1 MKYWLLRLP
10 FSTGTLTD
18 EWCIRAATPWGE
30 KAQPGSPPG
39 KQTAVQTPVVP
50 MREQK
55 QPGGAIWPRED
66 KLKGG
71 GWDVPQV
78 HPNL

>member
-1 MKYWLLRLP
+1 MNGASAPQLP
-10 FSTGTLTD
+10 G
-18 EWCIRAATPWGE
+18 
-30 KAQPGSPPG
+30 G
-39 KQTAVQTPVVP
+39 KRPSLVAPLASKTAVQTPVVP